1 LTLDIE
7 GLVQHYRDQLR
18 TVIEGRRWIVATDVL
33 IGGARLGKV
42 LQQLGAEQVLC
53 LATSRGVGDLPESED
68 LQCIEMGLSGH
79 TDMMEAI
86 RASGRALTQLP
97 DWVQAEIDR
106 FDPSHEARVLEN
118 IFSSGVPVG
127 GRTVFG
133 PRLRP
138 WQALEDKM
146 IIDALWDDA
155 GIARAPSAVLPAELD
170 ALQSAHERLD
180 LGMGTAWVGD
190 NREGWHGGAKLLR
203 WVRSAGDGIAAHE
216 FLAARCDRV
225 RVMPFL
231 DGIPCSIHGWVFPG
245 QVIGFR
251 PCEMLVFRVPG
262 SAKLSY
268 AGAATCWEP
277 SAAVTHAMEDAVMR
291 VGEHLRQSVGYLG
304 SFTLDGVVT
313 ADGFR
318 PTELNPRFGAAISRM
333 ARGMPDLPLYL
344 LHVATTEGA
353 ALDFRPSS
361 LQALVRTQAAAH
373 PVVRGMHMLEGQ
385 HGIEERS
392 CGLCRHGEGWREAES
407 SEQADATLRVGPAT
421 AGALVFVSVEPHAI
435 HRGRSAAPDV
445 SSLIAFADQLWDL
458 GIGPLQPAP
467 DLNPVKN
474 LSSADLRL

>member
-1 LTLDIE
+1 
-7 GLVQHYRDQLR
+7 
-18 TVIEGRRWIVATDVL
+18 
-33 IGGARLGKV
+33 
-42 LQQLGAEQVLC
+42 
-53 LATSRGVGDLPESED
+53 
-68 LQCIEMGLSGH
+68 
-79 TDMMEAI
+79 
-86 RASGRALTQLP
+86 
-97 DWVQAEIDR
+97 
-106 FDPSHEARVLEN
+106 
-118 IFSSGVPVG
+118 
-127 GRTVFG
+127 
-133 PRLRP
+133 
-138 WQALEDKM
+138 
-146 IIDALWDDA
+146 
-155 GIARAPSAVLPAELD
+155 
-170 ALQSAHERLD
+170 
-180 LGMGTAWVGD
+180 
-190 NREGWHGGAKLLR
+190 
-203 WVRSAGDGIAAHE
+203 
-216 FLAARCDRV
+216 
-225 RVMPFL
+225 
-231 DGIPCSIHGWVFPG
+231 
-245 QVIGFR
+245 
-251 PCEMLVFRVPG
+251 
-262 SAKLSY
+262 
-268 AGAATCWEP
+268 
-277 SAAVTHAMEDAVMR
+277 MEDAVMR